1 MTFSNLLDADFRQP
15 VLGSFLLFLD
25 EKMTSPWTRI
35 VSTASPWM
43 RIVSEFGS
51 SSDGVHG
58 KGNRD
63 YIFFEFNYLLGD
75 FSDIDEV
82 PFLNLGISKANL
94 LIGLKTHTVPLYYC
108 LRRERIGLGLSM
120 EHSRQMDIMKEY
132 KTVVLFSELMSINQI
147 SGIIG
152 LLGDVSSP
160 IKDYSF
166 QATCGTGTLAPIRIW
181 QNRPSS
187 YFSVSKFGTFYFVD
201 SDGLGHWEK

>member
-15 VLGSFLLFLD
+15 VLGMKRFTNVSVSSLFGREDDQSLDTYCFDGQSLDAYCFGDSWMCYSVVNNSFFLDIGIRNIKGQPVDWIKDAYGTLVLLFKKGKD
-25 EKMTSPWTRI
+25 RTWI
-35 VSTASPWM
+35 
-43 RIVSEFGS
+43 I
-51 SSDGVHG
+51 HG
-58 KGNRD
+58 GQ
-63 YIFFEFNYLLGD
+63 
-75 FSDIDEV
+75 
-82 PFLNLGISKANL
+82 
-94 LIGLKTHTVPLYYC
+94 
-108 LRRERIGLGLSM
+108 
-120 EHSRQMDIMKEY
+120 HSRQMDIMKEY